1 MYIKFYK
8 IDLMKNNNIRIYS
21 SENIYKQGM
30 VSIFRNM
37 IANIFENKELIWQLF
52 LRDFKARYKQ
62 SLLGWVWIFLMPF
75 ITMGTFLLLNISGVI
90 KIGEIPVPYPIFGL
104 LGFSLWQIFSNGWA
118 VLTRSITGASVLV
131 THINFPKEVLIFSSI
146 GQVIVDFLIRLIL
159 VLVVYLIYGLLPTV
173 WILLLPLYLLPLILI
188 TLGLGFFTTILNVV
202 IRDTIHF
209 ISVGMSF
216 FLFLMPIMYTIPEK
230 GILAQFNKF
239 NPFFF
244 LINTPRSL
252 IISGYT
258 EFWLE
263 FVISS
268 LLAIIIFV
276 FGWLIFYVVQPKL
289 VERI

>member
-1 MYIKFYK
+1 
-8 IDLMKNNNIRIYS
+8 MKNNNIRIYS